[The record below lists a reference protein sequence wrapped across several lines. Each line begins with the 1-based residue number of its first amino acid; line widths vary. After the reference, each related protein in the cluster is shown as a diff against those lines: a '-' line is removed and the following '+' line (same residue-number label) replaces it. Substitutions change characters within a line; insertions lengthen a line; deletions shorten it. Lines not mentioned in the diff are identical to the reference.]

1 MTNNNPNPQQFQ
13 PRPQFIP
20 QTPRQPMPRQQPMK
34 KSGVPV
40 WATVLCAVGM
50 LLIGNLVGCG
60 VGAGSS
66 TPSEADVKASQTYKD
81 LESKYKTAAK
91 DSGSAKKDELA
102 KLDKEISDAQA
113 KLDQLTGQVNQ
124 AKKNTMG
131 EGTWTVGTD
140 IEAGTY
146 KATKE
151 VNSDCYW
158 EITAGGSNGNDIVA
172 NDKSYWRLSADHRG
186 GRPAGQDQWLP
197 CGLPQDRMTAVD
209 FTASAGVASW
219 NAL

>member
-20 QTPRQPMPRQQPMK
+20 QTPRQPMPRQQLMK

-50 LLIGNLVGCG
+50 LLIGDLVGCG

-172 NDKSYWRLSADHRG
+172 NDNPTG
-186 GRPAGQDQWLP
+186 GYPQITVEDGQQVKISG
-197 CGLPQDRMTAVD
+197 CRVD
-209 FTASAGVASW
+209 FRKIG
-219 NAL
+219 